1 MLLWT
6 EVPLINQL
14 TFTVWLA
21 VTLNVLVAPTLFV
34 TGEAG
39 EDAVIDGAPAAAAGV
54 TVHVHIC
61 IAEPLA
67 FWAIAVTFQLP
78 WAALVLV

>member
-1 MLLWT
+1 MAWA
-6 EVPLINQL
+6 EVPLMNQL

-34 TGEAG
+34 TGEGG
-39 EDAVIDGAPAAAAGV
+39 ENAVIDGTPAAAAGV
-54 TVHVHIC
+54 TIHVHVC
-61 IAEPLA
+61 MAEPLA

-78 WAALVLV
+78 WPALVLV